1 MKRGR
6 WLAGSGAGGG
16 PLAANLGSLEL
27 RTRMARAALTAGLA
41 FSNTKTALAHSL
53 SYPISLE
60 QGLPHGLACSFSLP
74 LVMRGVI
81 GESVACDA
89 ALQRIFG
96 PDLEAGADRL
106 EALLTELG
114 VSVDP
119 ADHGVSRAAFQALLT
134 SAFEGDRGRNFIGR
148 RERMLETAERCLG
161 LPSA

>member
-1 MKRGR
+1 
-6 WLAGSGAGGG
+6 
-16 PLAANLGSLEL
+16 
-27 RTRMARAALTAGLA
+27 MARAALTAGLA

-60 QGLPHGLACSFSLP
+60 QGVPHGLACSFSLP

-81 GESVACDA
+81 GESAECDA

-96 PDLEAGADRL
+96 ADLEAGASRL

-119 ADHGVSRAAFQALLT
+119 ADYGVAPAGFRALIVA
-134 SAFEGDRGRNFIGR
+134 AFEGDRGRNFIGR
-148 RERMLETAERCLG
+148 RERMLATAERCLG
-161 LPSA
+161 PLSA